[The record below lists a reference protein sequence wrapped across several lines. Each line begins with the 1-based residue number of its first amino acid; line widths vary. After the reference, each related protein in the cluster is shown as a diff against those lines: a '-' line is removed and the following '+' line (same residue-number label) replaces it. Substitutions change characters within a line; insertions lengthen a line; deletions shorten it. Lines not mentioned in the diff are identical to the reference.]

1 MKWYW
6 TIYLLDFTVW
16 SYLCKLQS
24 MHAWSLQRGD
34 HSYYSLFIFSTSL
47 VFDVLMFTF
56 KVDFF
61 LRNNSK
67 LIKHIIHLISFTFNM
82 NTFLSASF
90 FSCYHVNHDSFLLLR
105 SLFFFFYLSSL
116 PHFTP
121 ILMFMK
127 ISFCARNF
135 NIFLI
140 VFITQLSISVLN
152 SE

>member
-1 MKWYW
+1 MIFIKKNSPFKLSFFKIRDYTQHIFINTRDQNDFFYWWIETNMKWYW

-67 LIKHIIHLISFTFNM
+67 LIKHIIHLI
-82 NTFLSASF
+82 
-90 FSCYHVNHDSFLLLR
+90 
-105 SLFFFFYLSSL
+105 FFFIHSAQ
-116 PHFTP
+116 
-121 ILMFMK
+121 
-127 ISFCARNF
+127 ISFCF
-135 NIFLI
+135 FL
-140 VFITQLSISVLN
+140 FLLSGQP
-152 SE
+152 